1 MLFVVLGSV
10 MLWWCS
16 RWNDTEVVVVL
27 LVCCSTSGGDLGG
40 VIKCSWWCDTAR
52 AWCDTAVV
60 VEAAAVGAALL
71 QQQQQQQ
78 RRRREVKFKQQLL
91 RASPSSFLLDR
102 ISLFIGRT
110 QKHRGRDENTG
121 SGDFE
126 FNQEHKVELV

>member
-1 MLFVVLGSV
+1 M
-10 MLWWCS
+10 
-16 RWNDTEVVVVL
+16 
-27 LVCCSTSGGDLGG
+27 
-40 VIKCSWWCDTAR
+40 IKYQWWCDTAR

-71 QQQQQQQ
+71 QQQQQQQQKQQQ